1 MGKNKEKMDH
11 SMMDHEH
18 MDHSHMDHSMMNHE
32 NMDHSHMD
40 HSMMDHS
47 HMDHSMGGMDH
58 SHMHHGMSG
67 MEHMGNLKLK
77 VIWSFIL
84 GIPILLMAPMMGAEL
99 PFQFTFTG
107 SSWVVLGLS
116 TILFCYG
123 GWPFIGGA
131 YEELKQKKPAMMTL
145 IAMGISVAYFYSVYA
160 VINND
165 LLGRHPH
172 VMDFF
177 FELASLII
185 IMLLGHWI
193 EMNSVMKAGSA
204 LDQLSKLV
212 PDMAHVVHEGN
223 QIHDMPVSSLQKEM
237 TVLVRA
243 GESIPADGIITD
255 GSSHV
260 DESLVT
266 GESRKVA
273 KKNGD
278 QVIGGTINGDG
289 TLTISVTQEQGKGF
303 LAQVS
308 ELVMNAQSSKSRA
321 ENLANKVAGWL
332 FYAALTVGIVAF
344 LIWLPASGLSKAAS
358 ILVTVLV
365 IACPH
370 ALGLAI
376 PLVVSRSTSLAAM
389 KGLLIRDRDS
399 LENAQK
405 IEYVLM
411 DKTGTLTE
419 GVFEVTAIKSLTD
432 KMSKDEVS
440 ALFAGLEQNSSHPIA
455 QSIVDYVAK
464 KELAATKFTNVE
476 TVKGIGMKGDFNGQ
490 TYLIVNRKY
499 LETNAIDFAKVEY
512 EQLAGQGLSVSF
524 LIADNEVLGVVGVGD
539 KIKESTK
546 SFIKQLQD
554 RGLTPVMLTGD
565 NATAAKIVA
574 EQIGVTEFKA
584 ELLPDDKQKIV
595 AEYQSA
601 GHKVM
606 MVGDGVNDAPALA
619 LADIGVAIGAGTDVA
634 IDAADVILV
643 KSNPTDILNFLDLA
657 KATNKKMVENLWWG
671 AGYNIL
677 ALPLAAGALAPI
689 GFILNPAVGAVLMSF
704 STVIVA
710 VNAMALKVK
719 G

>member
-1 MGKNKEKMDH
+1 
-11 SMMDHEH
+11 
-18 MDHSHMDHSMMNHE
+18 
-32 NMDHSHMD
+32 
-40 HSMMDHS
+40 MMDHS

-289 TLTISVTQEQGKGF
+289 TLTISVTQEQGK
-303 LAQVS
+303 ASWHKCQ
-308 ELVMNAQSSKSRA
+308 
-321 ENLANKVAGWL
+321 NL
-332 FYAALTVGIVAF
+332 
-344 LIWLPASGLSKAAS
+344 S
-358 ILVTVLV
+358 
-365 IACPH
+365 
-370 ALGLAI
+370 
-376 PLVVSRSTSLAAM
+376 
-389 KGLLIRDRDS
+389 
-399 LENAQK
+399 
-405 IEYVLM
+405 
-411 DKTGTLTE
+411 
-419 GVFEVTAIKSLTD
+419 
-432 KMSKDEVS
+432 
-440 ALFAGLEQNSSHPIA
+440 
-455 QSIVDYVAK
+455 
-464 KELAATKFTNVE
+464 
-476 TVKGIGMKGDFNGQ
+476 
-490 TYLIVNRKY
+490 
-499 LETNAIDFAKVEY
+499 
-512 EQLAGQGLSVSF
+512 
-524 LIADNEVLGVVGVGD
+524 
-539 KIKESTK
+539 
-546 SFIKQLQD
+546 
-554 RGLTPVMLTGD
+554 
-565 NATAAKIVA
+565 
-574 EQIGVTEFKA
+574 
-584 ELLPDDKQKIV
+584 
-595 AEYQSA
+595 
-601 GHKVM
+601 
-606 MVGDGVNDAPALA
+606 
-619 LADIGVAIGAGTDVA
+619 
-634 IDAADVILV
+634 
-643 KSNPTDILNFLDLA
+643 
-657 KATNKKMVENLWWG
+657 
-671 AGYNIL
+671 
-677 ALPLAAGALAPI
+677 
-689 GFILNPAVGAVLMSF
+689 
-704 STVIVA
+704 
-710 VNAMALKVK
+710 
-719 G
+719 

>member
-1 MGKNKEKMDH
+1 MDKTKP
-11 SMMDHEH
+11 MKMDHEH
-18 MDHSHMDHSMMNHE
+18 MEHEQMDHSMMNH
-32 NMDHSHMD
+32 
-40 HSMMDHS
+40 
-47 HMDHSMGGMDH
+47 GGMDH

-67 MEHMGNLKLK
+67 MEHIGNLKLK
-77 VIWSFIL
+77 VVVSFIL

-107 SSWVVLGLS
+107 SSWVVLALS
-116 TILFCYG
+116 TILFFYG

-212 PDMAHVVHEGN
+212 PDVAHVLHEDN
-223 QIHDMPVSSLQKEM
+223 QIHDMPVASLQQEM

-243 GESIPADGIITD
+243 GESIPADGVIED

-273 KKNGD
+273 KQIGD

-289 TLTISVTQEQGKGF
+289 TLTIKVTQEQGKGF

-308 ELVMNAQSSKSRA
+308 ELVMNAQSAESRA

-344 LIWLPASGLSKAAS
+344 LIWLPTSGLSKAAS

-376 PLVVSRSTSLAAM
+376 PLVVSRSTSIAAM

-432 KMSKDEVS
+432 NMSKDEVS

-455 QSIVDYVAK
+455 QSIVDYVAAK
-464 KELAATKFTNVE
+464 GITATKFTDVE
-476 TVKGIGMKGDFNGQ
+476 TVKGVGMQG
-490 TYLIVNRKY
+490 TYEGTKYMIVNRKY
-499 LETNAIDFAKVEY
+499 LEQNQINFAQVEY
-512 EQLAGQGLSVSF
+512 DQLAGQGLSVSF
-524 LIADNEVLGVVGVGD
+524 LIAQNEVLGIIGVGD

-546 SFIKQLQD
+546 AFIKQLKN
-554 RGLTPVMLTGD
+554 RNLIPVMLTGD

-574 EQIGVTEFKA
+574 DQIGVTEFKA

-595 AEYQSA
+595 AQYQAA
-601 GHKVM
+601 GHRVM

-619 LADIGVAIGAGTDVA
+619 MADIGVAIGAGTDVA

-677 ALPLAAGALAPI
+677 ALPLAAGVLAPI
-689 GFILNPAVGAVLMSF
+689 GFILNPAVGAVLMSL

-719 G
+719 TNN